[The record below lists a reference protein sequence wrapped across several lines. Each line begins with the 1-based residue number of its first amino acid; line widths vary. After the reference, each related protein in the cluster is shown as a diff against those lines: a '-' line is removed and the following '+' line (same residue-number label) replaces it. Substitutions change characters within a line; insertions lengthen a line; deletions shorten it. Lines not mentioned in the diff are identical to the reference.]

1 MTTRFDNLILY
12 DGLGGREEGASLVIE
27 DDRIV
32 AAGRE
37 AKNLPASHLID
48 GAGLT
53 CTPGWFQCHSH
64 IALDGL
70 PNMQAQIARDDT
82 ESAVMASAVRNC
94 LRCLKSGL
102 TSVRDMG
109 TAFDVSIK
117 LRYAIDKGVLL
128 GPRLYAAG
136 KVICMTGGHGADFG
150 VEADGVE
157 EARKAAR
164 MQIKKGADLIK
175 IMATG
180 GGQSKGMRAGV
191 PQLNFLEI
199 QAITQEAH
207 HAGIPAAAHA
217 QGKEGVMNCLRAGV
231 DCIEH
236 GVALDEEQIEQML
249 IQGTYF
255 CPTLM
260 ALWYVIEKGAAAGI
274 PQYVVEKCKIQAETH
289 FTGFTKAYQAGVKI
303 LAGTDAGTPFNFQDD
318 IASEFQMMNR
328 LGMSVKDIIISATS
342 APAKAFQADEKT
354 GSIEG
359 GKQAD
364 LTFIEG
370 DPQQDLD
377 AFQRVRMVYKMGRK
391 VYERV
396 DGADRFQALV

>member
-12 DGLGGREEGASLVIE
+12 DGLGGREEGVSLLIE
-27 DDRIV
+27 DDRIA

-37 AKNLPASHLID
+37 VKNLPAPVVLD
-48 GAGLT
+48 CAGLT
-53 CTPGWFQCHSH
+53 CTPGWFQGHSH

-70 PNMQAQIARDDT
+70 PNMQAQIARDNT
-82 ESAVMASAVRNC
+82 ESAVFASAVRNS
-94 LRCLKSGL
+94 LRCLKSGV

-117 LRYAIDKGVLL
+117 LRDAIDKGVIL
-128 GPRLYAAG
+128 GPHVYAAG

-150 VEADGVE
+150 VEADGAD

-164 MQIKKGADLIK
+164 MQIKKGADLLK

-180 GGQSKGMRAGV
+180 GGQSRGMKAGV
-191 PQLNFLEI
+191 PQLNFAEI
-199 QAITQEAH
+199 QAITKEAR
-207 HAGIPAAAHA
+207 HAGIPTAAHA

-236 GVALDEEQIEQML
+236 GVTLDDEQIERML
-249 IQGTYF
+249 TQGTYF

-260 ALWYVIEKGAAAGI
+260 GLWYVVEKGAAAGI
-274 PQYVVEKCKIQAETH
+274 PDYVVEKCKIQAKTH

-303 LAGTDAGTPFNFQDD
+303 IAGTDAGTPFNFQDD

-328 LGMSVKDIIISATS
+328 LGMSMKDIIISATS
-342 APAKAFQADEKT
+342 TPAKAFHMDEKT
-354 GSIEG
+354 GSIKA
-359 GKQAD
+359 GKWAD
-364 LTFIEG
+364 LTFMEG

-377 AFQRVRMVYKMGRK
+377 AFKRIKMVYKMGRK
-391 VYERV
+391 VYERA
-396 DGADRFQALV
+396 DGQDRFQAVL